1 MNQSHVTTTLTTK
14 AASDTSSARSQSWY
28 ELTCVACKATFTD
41 QETTT
46 RCLKCGQALDVTY
59 TDEVLNKR
67 VDTSVFLNP
76 AENLLEY
83 IDLFPLDKDGSY
95 ISLHE
100 GNTTL
105 MKLQNLGK
113 KFGLQNVYVKN
124 ESLNPTG
131 VFKDRG
137 SLVEVTKAKQL
148 GASGVVCASTG
159 NMAASVSAYAA
170 VAGLPSFVFVPEGT
184 PVGKLA
190 QSLAY
195 GAHVIGIRGSYNDC
209 VEMCEAAAV
218 SQKLYLAGDYAFRA
232 EGQKTISYETY
243 TQLGQQLA
251 QQVPDVMILPMG
263 CGTNIAAAYKG
274 WLDLKRLGVID
285 KVPRM
290 VGVQPDSVPTIV
302 AAWQQGLKE
311 GVEVKNAKSVASAV
325 GIGKPLD
332 DMKALQAIYDS
343 NGYALSVPE
352 EEILH
357 YQYMLAEQEG
367 VFVEPSSALTIAAL
381 PLLKAAGV
389 ISETDT
395 VVAVLT
401 GTGLKDPQSIVSII
415 PTPHVLEPDM
425 DAINKYFANKLYTVR
440 SVDQAS
446 KAEVLWSA
454 VPSEAELVSAA
465 KAEMNLVLEGA
476 YLHEVHRRVT
486 EFFEKADAMKQA
498 ELQGIVENVL
508 KEYYG
513 ETSVLKVL
521 DFEVHTQK
529 HKKPLAWVQVEFDGV
544 KVNAHAVGVGPVDA
558 LLKAMHNSL
567 QEHDHLKT
575 QLTKYNVDIFTGGT
589 DAVVN
594 VELTLKDKH
603 GTEVTGTGTSPD
615 VIAASIEAFTSAYN
629 ILYFKDD
636 KKAHVQ

>member
-1 MNQSHVTTTLTTK
+1 MNQSRVTTNSTTK
-14 AASDTSSARSQSWY
+14 TLEKKTSASKIPWY
-28 ELTCVACKATFTD
+28 QLTCVACNATFTE

-46 RCLKCGQALDVTY
+46 RCLQCGQALDVTY
-59 TDEVLNKR
+59 TDEMLKKR
-67 VDTSVFLNP
+67 VDASVFSTP
-76 AENLLEY
+76 AANLLEY

-113 KFGLQNVYVKN
+113 QFGLQNVYVKN

-232 EGQKTISYETY
+232 EGQKTISYEVY
-243 TQLGQQLA
+243 QQLD

-274 WLDLKRLGVID
+274 WLDLKRLGVIN

-290 VGVQPDSVPTIV
+290 IGVQPDSVPTIV

-332 DMKALQAIYDS
+332 DMKALQALYDS
-343 NGYALSVPE
+343 NGYALAVPE
-352 EEILH
+352 AEILH

-367 VFVEPSSALTIAAL
+367 VFVEPSSALTVAAL

-425 DAINKYFANKLYTVR
+425 DAINKYFTNKLYTVR

-446 KAEVLWSA
+446 KAEVLWST
-454 VPSEAELVSAA
+454 VPSEAELVIAA

-476 YLHEVHRRVT
+476 YLQEVHRRVA
-486 EFFEKADAMKQA
+486 EFFEKADTMKQA

-529 HKKPLAWVQVEFDGV
+529 HKKPLAWVQVEFNGV

-567 QEHDHLKT
+567 QAHDHLKT

-629 ILYFKDD
+629 ILYYKND
-636 KKAHVQ
+636 KKAYAHK

>member
-1 MNQSHVTTTLTTK
+1 MHSTQTLT
-14 AASDTSSARSQSWY
+14 DTVSTVKTSVSWY
-28 ELTCVACKATFTD
+28 QLTCVACQATFTE

-46 RCLKCGQALDVTY
+46 RCLQCGQALDVTY
-59 TDEVLNKR
+59 SDEMLRSR
-67 VDTSVFLNP
+67 VDANVFSSP
-76 AENLLEY
+76 AANLLEY

-105 MKLQNLGK
+105 MKLQNLGAQ
-113 KFGLQNVYVKN
+113 FGLQNVYVKN

-148 GASGVVCASTG
+148 GANGVVCASTG

-170 VAGLPSFVFVPEGT
+170 IAGLPSFVFVPEGT
-184 PVGKLA
+184 PLGKLA

-195 GAHVIGIRGSYNDC
+195 GAHVIGIRGTYNDC
-209 VEMCEAAAV
+209 VEMCEAAAA

-232 EGQKTISYETY
+232 EGQKTISYEVY
-243 TQLGQQLA
+243 QQLS

-274 WLDLKRLGVID
+274 WLDLKRLGVTNT
-285 KVPRM
+285 VPRM
-290 VGVQPDSVPTIV
+290 IGVQPDSVPTIV

-311 GVEVKNAKSVASAV
+311 GIEVENAKSVASAV

-343 NGYALSVPE
+343 NGYALAVPE
-352 EEILH
+352 EEIVKC
-357 YQYMLAEQEG
+357 QYMLGQQEG
-367 VFVEPSSALTIAAL
+367 LFVEPSSALTIAAL

-395 VVAVLT
+395 VVTVLT
-401 GTGLKDPQSIVSII
+401 GTGLKDPQSIVSIM
-415 PTPHVLEPDM
+415 PAPHVLEPDM
-425 DAINKYFANKLYTVR
+425 DAVNRYFTNKLYTVR
-440 SVDQAS
+440 SVDQAN
-446 KAEVLWSA
+446 KAEVIWHTA
-454 VPSEAELVSAA
+454 PSQEQMVDTV
-465 KAEMNLVLEGA
+465 KAQMNLVLEPA
-476 YLHEVHRRVT
+476 YVQETLRRVH

-513 ETSVLKVL
+513 EHGVLRVR

-529 HKKPLAWVQVEFDGV
+529 HKKPLAWVQIEFNNEV
-544 KVNAHAVGVGPVDA
+544 VSEHAVGVGPVDA
-558 LLKAMHNSL
+558 LLKALHKSL
-567 QEHDHLKT
+567 EGRDDLNT
-575 QLTKYNVDIFTGGT
+575 QLTNYNVDIYTGGA

-594 VELTLKDKH
+594 VELTLKDIH

-615 VIAASIEAFTSAYN
+615 VIVASIEAFTSAYN
-629 ILYFKDD
+629 ILYYKQS
-636 KKAHVQ
+636 KEHTAE